1 MSISTNEHDTPDQ
14 PEPRLTVC
22 PLTGRVGMWTA
33 LRERRPQPRPERL
46 LLDPDVPTCPFCTF
60 DDPDPRLLPQQA
72 EVDGVRWAAMRNLY
86 PPLGRDTGTADLAY
100 AVAHGPT
107 LTHLHDDLV
116 PQWAAMIAVQQQ
128 LAARRADRWSMVSAA
143 TGRSAGASQFHPHG
157 HVLTP
162 AIVPPETIAQQH
174 RWGNGEVARQLLDDG
189 VTVAA
194 SDGLRLVAAPVPL
207 GPFDLWLVP
216 GAPTGFQDADPRD
229 VATLIAAWVTG
240 VHAQLAADNHLD
252 ADADPALA
260 PFDAKVVLHPELPD
274 GTGRW
279 WGELTVT
286 DRHAPGVA
294 AVPLVD
300 LRYPPET
307 QAARF
312 RGALAGVSAA
322 ERAGRGADGSTA
334 KRL

>member
-1 MSISTNEHDTPDQ
+1 
-14 PEPRLTVC
+14 
-22 PLTGRVGMWTA
+22 
-33 LRERRPQPRPERL
+33 
-46 LLDPDVPTCPFCTF
+46 
-60 DDPDPRLLPQQA
+60 
-72 EVDGVRWAAMRNLY
+72 
-86 PPLGRDTGTADLAY
+86 
-100 AVAHGPT
+100 
-107 LTHLHDDLV
+107 
-116 PQWAAMIAVQQQ
+116 
-128 LAARRADRWSMVSAA
+128 
-143 TGRSAGASQFHPHG
+143 
-157 HVLTP
+157 
-162 AIVPPETIAQQH
+162 
-174 RWGNGEVARQLLDDG
+174 
-189 VTVAA
+189 
-194 SDGLRLVAAPVPL
+194 
-207 GPFDLWLVP
+207 VP
-216 GAPTGFQDADPRD
+216 GAPTGFRDADPRH

-322 ERAGRGADGSTA
+322 GRAGRGADGSTA

>member
-46 LLDPDVPTCPFCTF
+46 LLVPDLPFCPFCTF
-60 DDPDPRLLPQQA
+60 DDPDPRLLPQAA
-72 EVDGVRWAAMRNLY
+72 EVDGVQWAAMHNLY
-86 PPLGRDTGTADLAY
+86 PPLSHGTGTADLAY
-100 AVAHGPT
+100 AIDHGPT
-107 LTHLHDDLV
+107 LTHLHDELV

-128 LAARRADRWSMVSAA
+128 LAARRPDRWSMLSAA
-143 TGRSAGASQFHPHG
+143 TGRSAGASQYHPHG

-162 AIVPPETIAQQH
+162 AVVPPETVAQQG
-174 RWGNGEVARQLLDDG
+174 RWGHAEIARQLLDDD

-194 SDGLRLVAAPVPL
+194 SDGVRSVAPPVPL

-216 GAPTGFQDADPRD
+216 EGPTRFQDADPRD
-229 VATLIAAWVTG
+229 VATLIAGWVAG
-240 VHAQLAADNHLD
+240 VHAQLAVENHLD
-252 ADADPALA
+252 ADTDPAMA
-260 PFDAKVVLHPELPD
+260 PFDAKVVLHLELPD

-300 LRYPPET
+300 LRFPPET

-312 RGALAGVSAA
+312 RGALTGVAA
-322 ERAGRGADGSTA
+322 TPTFADVSDARGAP
-334 KRL
+334 